1 MNRTYGIVLLL
12 FLSLTSFAQRELVLL
27 KKGKIMHIFM
37 PGDDIYLKVKGNPDR
52 IHSYVNNILDNA
64 VVLHTDT
71 IPFHTIER
79 TYLQEDNLA
88 NIVGGLLVTAGT
100 VYFLLDQ
107 ANELRQGNGLNIN
120 KGVAVGSAICVG
132 AGLPLL
138 LTKKKSQK
146 LGYKYRLMMV
156 KAGDPMYR

>member
-1 MNRTYGIVLLL
+1 MRIKIIAL
-12 FLSLTSFAQRELVLL
+12 FLFISFASFAQRELVLL

-37 PGDDIYLKVKGNPDR
+37 PGDDIYLKIKGNPDR

-79 TYLQEDNLA
+79 TYLQEGNIANLF
-88 NIVGGLLVTAGT
+88 GGMLVAAGS
-100 VYFLLDQ
+100 VYFLVDQ
-107 ANELRQGNGLNIN
+107 MNELREGNGLNIN
-120 KGVAVGSAICVG
+120 KSVAIGSGICVG
-132 AGLPLL
+132 VGLPLL

-156 KAGDPMYR
+156 KRGDPMYR